1 MISGLMT
8 EMKEY
13 EKATMST
20 TLLDRIEKIIVSSM
34 AQKDQII
41 MAQRLSELEAES
53 RHKEEINKIREE

>member
-1 MISGLMT
+1 MT

-34 AQKDQII
+34 A
-41 MAQRLSELEAES
+41 
-53 RHKEEINKIREE
+53 